1 MMRFFLERGGD
12 FQRADA
18 FGVTP
23 LHVAAALDY
32 EEMLQFLLERGGAF
46 MCVYQG
52 SEKFRTVCTISEI
65 KSTKAVTE
73 AVPFQKSTFTEAVPF
88 TKILSS
94 TTFFILE
101 NSNKYLLSSN
111 SAY

>member
-1 MMRFFLERGGD
+1 MRFFLERGGD

-73 AVPFQKSTFTEAVPF
+73 AVPFQKILMYSLGTNMHLLGLNKVLKYTF
-88 TKILSS
+88 
-94 TTFFILE
+94 
-101 NSNKYLLSSN
+101 
-111 SAY
+111 